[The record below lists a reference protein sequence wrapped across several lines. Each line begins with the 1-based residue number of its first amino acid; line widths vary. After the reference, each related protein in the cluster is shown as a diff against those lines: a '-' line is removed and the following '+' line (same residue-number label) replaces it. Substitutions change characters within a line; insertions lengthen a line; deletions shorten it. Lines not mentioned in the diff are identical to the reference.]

1 MTSRADTIA
10 AFLASHGFGRAT
22 RHPLAADASFRRY
35 ERLIGGPRTAL
46 LMDAPPPEDTFAF
59 ARIGALLTARGVR
72 TPTILASDHAH
83 GLLLVEDL
91 GDTSLADR
99 IDAEPARLSDAARVL
114 AHLHAE
120 APPDWLPRWG
130 SAEMTAAALGTIC
143 DWWWPASFGGPAPAE
158 ARLLLKDA
166 LTTMLAPLDRDPAR
180 IVHRDYFAGNL
191 MLLQDD
197 TLAVLDFQSAAIG
210 HPAYDLAS
218 LIEDARR
225 DMPDDAAEAATRAYL
240 DARPELD
247 PGAMRAALGVCA
259 AQRHLRVAGQW
270 VRLARRDGRPHYLAH
285 GPRTWRLLERALTR
299 PEAAPLAHALDRLI
313 PPAYRTNP
321 PETAA

>member
-1 MTSRADTIA
+1 MTARTDTIT
-10 AFLASHGFGRAT
+10 AFLAAHGFGMAA

-35 ERLIGGPRTAL
+35 ERLVGGPRPAL
-46 LMDAPPPEDTFAF
+46 LMDAPPPEDTGAF

-72 TPTILASDHAH
+72 TPAVLAADHAH

-99 IDAEPARLSDAARVL
+99 IDTEPSRLSDAARVL
-114 AHLHAE
+114 ARLHAE

-130 SAEMTAAALGTIC
+130 SAEMTAAAVGTMC
-143 DWWWPASFGGPAPAE
+143 DWWWPATFGGPAPTD
-158 ARLLLKDA
+158 ARLLLSDA
-166 LTTMLAPLDRDPAR
+166 LTAMLAPLDRDPAR

-191 MLLQDD
+191 MLLQDN

-218 LIEDARR
+218 LIQDARR
-225 DMPDDAAEAATRAYL
+225 DIPADAAEEATNAYL

-247 PGAMRAALGVCA
+247 PAAMRAALAVCA

-270 VRLARRDGRPHYLAH
+270 VRLARRDRRPHYLAH
-285 GPRTWRLLERALTR
+285 GPRTWRLLERALAR

-313 PPAYRTNP
+313 PAAYRGNP